1 MFGLSLTKLLF
12 TAVVI
17 AGVWRLYRY
26 LDARGRARP
35 RPRDGKPS
43 GGRDPSSLAVEDLIE
58 CTICGTYVPAQSSGP
73 CDRPDCPH
81 RA

>member
-17 AGVWRLYRY
+17 AGVWKLYRY

-35 RPRDGKPS
+35 RGGEPS
-43 GGRDPSSLAVEDLIE
+43 GGPRDQSSPAVEELIE